1 LYHGCGFVNHL
12 LEGRPDPNK
21 APTIYKVENSFLRD
35 QRREGTWSIKCR
47 DGAVVYH
54 LAATKTEGDVYLQK
68 GDDNVLFFLGQ
79 DRKPLVGHADFTYT
93 LQRRTAG
100 GEWR

>member
-1 LYHGCGFVNHL
+1 
-12 LEGRPDPNK
+12 
-21 APTIYKVENSFLRD
+21 
-35 QRREGTWSIKCR
+35 
-47 DGAVVYH
+47 VVCH
-54 LAATKTEGDVYLQK
+54 LAATKTEGDLFLRK